1 MDKQTKYSK
10 DIIFSQS
17 YLNIQCSFSHNLNKN
32 LKIFLAIFLPYK
44 IISEEDAYNT
54 LKTNIKTKLN
64 FETIKNIIF
73 MLMQKGQIYSM
84 TM

>member
-32 LKIFLAIFLPYK
+32 LKIFLAVFLPYK

-54 LKTNIKTKLN
+54 LKT
-64 FETIKNIIF
+64 
-73 MLMQKGQIYSM
+73 
-84 TM
+84 